1 MLRLAGLF
9 SPGARESVEMM
20 YEFTEP
26 FEVDSNRMQR
36 TFGLEP
42 TPVDVALRRTMEWYR
57 TSASWS

>member
-9 SPGARESVEMM
+9 SPGAGESVEMM

-26 FEVDSNRMQR
+26 FEVDSNRIQR

-42 TPVDVALRRTMEWYR
+42 TPIDVALHRTVDWYR
-57 TSASWS
+57 EHTAGS